1 MARDPSLLS
10 VAGLPEATEQVYL
23 FVVHRGPTLPADVV
37 DRFEIADVEAVAHL
51 ETLRDQGLLARAGG
65 SEDAWTAVDPRFAL
79 GAVLHRV
86 GEQTRRLQDQ
96 IPLLAEQFERSV
108 ARTGG
113 DSLTRV
119 VTDSGEVAQW
129 FVRLQHQA
137 QHELLVFDRPPYVS
151 SPQEPL
157 ETFVMAR
164 GVSWRAVYTTD
175 SFDREGSWDETAR
188 LAEQGEQARIA
199 PSLPLKLA
207 IADGRIAL
215 VSLRQDGVRSDSLV
229 TEAEPLVAALH
240 QLFEFYWERSLPL
253 ATSGVG
259 PPRLAEGGAPPVAA
273 GPRGAA
279 PTAEQR
285 SILALIGAGATDE
298 AIAGRLGISV
308 RSLRRRSQQLMNDV
322 GAENR
327 FQLGVEAARRGWV

>member
-23 FVVHRGPTLPADVV
+23 FVVHRGPTRPADVV
-37 DRFEIADVEAVAHL
+37 DRFEIAEDEAVVHL
-51 ETLRDQGLLARAGG
+51 EALRDQGLLARAGG
-65 SEDAWTAVDPRFAL
+65 EQDAWSAVDPRFAL
-79 GAVLHRV
+79 GAVLNRV
-86 GEQTRRLQDQ
+86 GEQARRLQDQ
-96 IPLLAEQFERSV
+96 IPLLAEQFERGV

-113 DSLTRV
+113 DTLTRV

-137 QHELLVFDRPPYVS
+137 QKELLVFDRPPYVS

-259 PPRLAEGGAPPVAA
+259 PPRMAESPAAAAGSRGAP
-273 GPRGAA
+273 